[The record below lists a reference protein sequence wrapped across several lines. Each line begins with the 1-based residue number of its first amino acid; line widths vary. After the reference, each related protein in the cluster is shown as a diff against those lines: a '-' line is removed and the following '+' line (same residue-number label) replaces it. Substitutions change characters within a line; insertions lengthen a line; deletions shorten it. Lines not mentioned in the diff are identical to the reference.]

1 MSRSSGLV
9 EVDWNTV
16 AGAQNQPQISHYDPS
31 AASRKEAPDAICG
44 AGAAARTLQH
54 YPAPAASNNDR
65 LGSRQRS
72 MRRPASS
79 AGGKPYSPVAGVSQ
93 SFASPL
99 RPMSLLEYQEALKK
113 LSLDDIAVEERIRA
127 LTMHLVPEAFQ
138 LVEPVRLQS
147 TSARQFIDLVMK
159 IQTRNIRQGLGLSLE
174 EFRQRVRREVQP
186 SSTNAE
192 NVLLQMIQELGPQTK
207 AQVKDMF
214 DLRSSME
221 SFVEQLET
229 IELPVGNTIAFTSK
243 YLSKVIDNLCEM
255 DNGVPILPF
264 FDVVQNEVTP
274 KMRCILVEWLFDIS
288 TRFKFCQETIFLALA
303 LMDRYMMI
311 QRVTRS
317 ESQLV
322 AIAALVVA
330 AKYEEVYPPEIKEF
344 AYMTADVFSNTD
356 IIRME
361 RQLFVRLQYGV
372 TVATVNSIAT
382 SLLAEQDPRPCG
394 LQAMV
399 VYYLCILV
407 ALYSHLG
414 QHSQANLA
422 AAVVYI
428 SRIWLNIP
436 TGDLAMDTQKL
447 VPLVLNFLG
456 SVSANSRPGQMI
468 VKHFSTAEQMYI
480 STLAIPDSVKALVG
494 SAIVMV

>member
-1 MSRSSGLV
+1 MSRPAGLV

-16 AGAQNQPQISHYDPS
+16 AGAQNQPLISHYDPS
-31 AASRKEAPDAICG
+31 SASRKDAPDAVCSG
-44 AGAAARTLQH
+44 AARTLQH
-54 YPAPAASNNDR
+54 YPAPAVSNSER

-72 MRRPASS
+72 MRRPPSS
-79 AGGKPYSPVAGVSQ
+79 AGGKPYSPVGGVSQ

-99 RPMSLLEYQEALKK
+99 RPMTLPEYQEALKK
-113 LSLDDIAVEERIRA
+113 LSPDEPMVEERIRT

-138 LVEPVRLQS
+138 MVEPVRLQS
-147 TSARQFIDLVMK
+147 TSARQFIEMVMK
-159 IQTRNIRQGLGLSLE
+159 IKTRNIRQGLGLSLE
-174 EFRQRVRREVQP
+174 EFRLRVRRDALPHP
-186 SSTNAE
+186 SSAE
-192 NVLLQMIQELGPQTK
+192 SVVLQMIQELGPQTK
-207 AQVKDMF
+207 TRVKDLF

-221 SFVEQLET
+221 SFADQLET
-229 IELPVGNTIAFTSK
+229 IELPVGTTIAFTSM
-243 YLSKVIDNLCEM
+243 YLSRVIDNLCEM
-255 DNGVPILPF
+255 DSSVPILPF

-311 QRVTRS
+311 QRVSRP

-344 AYMTADVFSNTD
+344 AYMTADVFTNTD

-372 TVATVNSIAT
+372 TIATVNSIAT

-394 LQAMV
+394 LQGMV
-399 VYYLCILV
+399 VYYLCLLV
-407 ALYSHLG
+407 SLFTHLG

-436 TGDLAMDTQKL
+436 TGHLALDTQKL
-447 VPLVLNFLG
+447 VPLVLSFLN
-456 SVSANSRPGQMI
+456 SITSSSRPGQM
-468 VKHFSTAEQMYI
+468 VHKHFSGPEQLYI
-480 STLAIPDSVKALVG
+480 STLVIPDAVRDLMVTPP
-494 SAIVMV
+494 AIL